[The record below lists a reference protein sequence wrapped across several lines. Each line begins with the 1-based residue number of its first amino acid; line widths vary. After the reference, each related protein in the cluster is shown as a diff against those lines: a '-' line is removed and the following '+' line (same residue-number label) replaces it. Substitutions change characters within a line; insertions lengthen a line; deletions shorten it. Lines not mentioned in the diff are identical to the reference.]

1 MRVGLIEAVWEGSGY
16 EGRRG
21 AELAREIGY
30 GSVDVVTDP
39 LDLTDEE
46 LAAAVEDATS
56 GPLPVAAGICVS
68 LGITD
73 FNPSVRRFHTERALR
88 HVDFAARVGAS
99 NMLMVIGDYIW
110 KKEVIPP
117 EEQWG
122 WAVENLREIATHAGS
137 LGLDIALEL
146 EPYEWSYVNSV
157 DEMVRMLDDVGVPAM
172 KANADLAHLW
182 PMKIDARE
190 LDKLA
195 GRIAHAHISDCDGIV
210 YRNFPPGRKTAPLG
224 EYMDALVATGFDGTI
239 AVELEPAPDGWDP
252 VEWVREGYEKTV
264 ELIEASGGSVK
275 DG

>member
-1 MRVGLIEAVWEGSGY
+1 MRVGVIEAVWDGTEYWGA
-16 EGRRG
+16 RG
-21 AELAREIGY
+21 AEVAKEIGY
-30 GSVDVVTDP
+30 ASVDLVTDP
-39 LDLTDEE
+39 LDLSDAE
-46 LAAAVEDATS
+46 LDDAVEAAKS

-117 EEQWG
+117 DDQWG
-122 WAVENLREIATHAGS
+122 WAVENVRTVARHAES
-137 LGLDIALEL
+137 LGLEIALEL
-146 EPYEWSYVNSV
+146 EPYEWSYVNNV
-157 DEMVRMLDDVGVPAM
+157 DDMVRFLDDVGVDAM

-182 PMKIDARE
+182 PMKIDAGE
-190 LDKLA
+190 LAKLS

-210 YRNFPPGRKTAPLG
+210 YRNFPPGRKSAPLG

-239 AVELEPAPDGWDP
+239 AVELEPAPDGEEP
-252 VEWVREGYEKTV
+252 VAWVREGYEKTV
-264 ELIEASGGSVK
+264 ELIEAAGATV
-275 DG
+275 D